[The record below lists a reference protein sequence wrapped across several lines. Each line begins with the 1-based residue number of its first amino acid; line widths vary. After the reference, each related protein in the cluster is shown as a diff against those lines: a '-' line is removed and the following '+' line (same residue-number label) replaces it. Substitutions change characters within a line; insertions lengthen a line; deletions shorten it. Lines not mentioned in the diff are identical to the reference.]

1 MALPSD
7 PSFLVFGAAGH
18 IGGPCARWLA
28 ERHPTAKIRVVS
40 SRPDMAADLA
50 DVHPGAEVMIADYL
64 DADDMIAAFDGIDA
78 AFVVTPDFLDER
90 TAMTNVAGAIKASGA
105 LVRLIRLIGDPPGL
119 RDESEVTTLPGFDD
133 EKMNVQH
140 LRARKVL
147 TGAGVPVVYANVPGW
162 FFEDF
167 SGFLLD
173 PIRDKRTFV
182 MAADRPMNF
191 IATRD
196 IGRCVAELLLNP
208 SLTEVGETVH
218 LENGIDDLV
227 MFSTIPRMMSDA
239 WGVPIGYDG
248 TDEAFLRELGD
259 GLRTYYR
266 RDDAAEYILTYCHH
280 EVPFI
285 EELLK
290 SGNSLHGTERH
301 FTPAMLGFAA
311 LPLTSWLREMKD
323 VFVPAGG

>member
-1 MALPSD
+1 MTLPSD
-7 PSFLVFGAAGH
+7 PSFLVFGAGGH
-18 IGGPCARWLA
+18 IGGPCAQWLA
-28 ERHPTAKIRVVS
+28 ERHPTAKIRVAS
-40 SRPDMAADLA
+40 SRPDVAADLA
-50 DVHPGAEVMIADYL
+50 TMHPRAEVMIANYL
-64 DADDMIAAFDGIDA
+64 DADDMLAAFDGIDA
-78 AFVVTPDFLDER
+78 AFVVTPDFLDEQS
-90 TAMTNVAGAIKASGA
+90 AMTNVADAINASGR

-119 RDESEVTTLPGFDD
+119 RDESEVTPLPGFDG
-133 EKMNVQH
+133 EKTNVQH
-140 LRARKVL
+140 LRARRVL

-167 SGFLLD
+167 SGFLLE
-173 PIRDKRTFV
+173 PIRGKRTFV

-196 IGRCVAELLLNP
+196 IGRCVAELLLDP

-227 MFSTIPRMMSDA
+227 MFSKVSEMMSDA
-239 WGVPIGYDG
+239 WGVPISYDG
-248 TDEAFLRELGD
+248 SDEAFVRELGA
-259 GLRTYYR
+259 GLRKYYR

-290 SGNSLHGTERH
+290 NGNSLHGNERY
-301 FTPAMLGFAA
+301 FTPEMLGFEA
-311 LPLTSWLREMKD
+311 LPLKSWLQDKKD
-323 VFVPAGG
+323 VFVPIFS

>member
-1 MALPSD
+1 MTLPSE

-18 IGGPCARWLA
+18 IGRPCAQRLA
-28 ERHPTAKIRVVS
+28 ERHPAARIRVVS
-40 SRPDMAADLA
+40 SRPDMAGGLA
-50 DVHPGAEVMIADYL
+50 TMHPGTQVMIADYL
-64 DADDMIAAFDGIDA
+64 NANDMLAAFDGIDA
-78 AFVVTPDFLDER
+78 AFVITPDFLDEQ
-90 TAMTNVAGAIKASGA
+90 TAMSNVADAIKISGK

-119 RDESEVTTLPGFDD
+119 RDESQVTALPGFDD
-133 EKMNVQH
+133 EKLNVQH
-140 LRARKVL
+140 LQARKVL

-191 IATRD
+191 IAGQD
-196 IGRCVAELLLNP
+196 IGRCVAELLLDP
-208 SLTEVGETVH
+208 SLTAIDETVH
-218 LENGIDDLV
+218 LENGVDDLV
-227 MFSTIPRMMSDA
+227 MFSKIPEMMSGA

-248 TDEAFLRELGD
+248 SDDTFLRELGP
-259 GLRTYYR
+259 GLRKYYR
-266 RDDAAEYILTYCHH
+266 RDDAAQYILTYCHH

-290 SGNSLHGTERH
+290 NGNSLHGTERH
-301 FTPAMLGFAA
+301 FTPEMLGFEP
-311 LPLTSWLREMKD
+311 LPLMSWLRDMKN
-323 VFVPAGG
+323 VFLVDIE

>member
-1 MALPSD
+1 MTLPSD

-18 IGGPCARWLA
+18 IGGPCAQWLA
-28 ERHPTAKIRVVS
+28 ERHPAATIRVVS
-40 SRPDMAADLA
+40 SRPEMADELA
-50 DVHPGAEVMIADYL
+50 TMHPRAEVVIADYL
-64 DADDMIAAFDGIDA
+64 NADDMVAAFEGIDA
-78 AFVVTPDFLDER
+78 AFVVTPDFLDEQ
-90 TAMTNVAGAIKASGA
+90 TAMGNVADAIKASGR

-119 RDESEVTTLPGFDD
+119 RDESEVTALPGFDG
-133 EKMNVQH
+133 EKTNVQH

-167 SGFLLD
+167 SGFLLE
-173 PIRDKRTFV
+173 PIRDKQTFV

-196 IGRCVAELLLNP
+196 IGRCVAELLLDP
-208 SLTEVGETVH
+208 SLTEIGETVH

-227 MFSTIPRMMSDA
+227 RFSTIPQMMSEA
-239 WGVPIGYDG
+239 WGVPISYDG
-248 TDEAFLRELGD
+248 SDEAFLRELGA
-259 GLRTYYR
+259 GLRKYYR
-266 RDDAAEYILTYCHH
+266 REDAAEYILTYCHH

-290 SGNSLHGTERH
+290 NGNSLHGTERH
-301 FTPAMLGFAA
+301 FTPAMLGFEA